1 MNKEEQLIRDI
12 DILED
17 VTDGLFKRVSD
28 DVDSI
33 MKIARKLELEETAIM
48 MLNDSIGEIKIKG
61 IKNEIQ

>member
-1 MNKEEQLIRDI
+1 MEKEDQLIRDI

-33 MKIARKLELEETAIM
+33 MRIARKLELEETAIM

-61 IKNEIQ
+61 IEDEIQ